1 MESLEV
7 TPIDMNFNESH
18 LSMFSS
24 NAVTL
29 SILKKMNDAYNYNN
43 TMNCISINTC
53 YVSATSVKNDEVS
66 ELSKPIDFH
75 ISRKNDI

>member
-18 LSMFSS
+18 LSMFSY

-29 SILKKMNDAYNYNN
+29 SILKKMNDAYNNI
-43 TMNCISINTC
+43 MNSISINTLLHKH
-53 YVSATSVKNDEVS
+53 Y
-66 ELSKPIDFH
+66 LSQ
-75 ISRKNDI
+75 R